1 MVTFDKAL
9 RTFAERLRS
18 SGIDSAEWDAR
29 MLMAHV
35 LGVGHMDIPLNAEAT
50 HVEEIDALIA
60 RRMNREPLQY
70 IMGTAPFGPLDLSV
84 GPGVF
89 IPRPETE
96 TLADWAV
103 NFLNKQHPKGAKH
116 APIVVDLC
124 SGSGA
129 LAAYIAHYR
138 PDATVFAAELSDSAL
153 PFTRSNLAGSNVN
166 VVQADVTAPELLDML
181 ADVTGAIDL
190 IVTNPPYVPEDPNL
204 APEVYFDPHEAVFSG
219 DDGMQT
225 IDAMLPNIV
234 TLLKPG
240 GMVGVEHDDSTS
252 DAVQQAALDAGLVN
266 VQPLKDLGGT
276 ARFVLA
282 AKSV

>member
-266 VQPLKDLGGT
+266 VQPLRDLAGT

-282 AKSV
+282 AKPV

>member
-35 LGVGHMDIPLNAEAT
+35 LGLGHMDIPLHADAT
-50 HVEEIDALIA
+50 HLEEIDALIA
-60 RRMNREPLQY
+60 RRMNREPLQH

-166 VVQADVTAPELLDML
+166 VVQADVTAPELLDVL
-181 ADVTGAIDL
+181 ADVTGDVDL

-240 GMVGVEHDDSTS
+240 GMVGIEHDDSTS

-266 VQPLKDLGGT
+266 VQPLRDLAGA

-282 AKSV
+282 AKPV

>member
-60 RRMNREPLQY
+60 RRMNREPLQH

-181 ADVTGAIDL
+181 ADVTGDVDL

-240 GMVGVEHDDSTS
+240 GMVGIEHDDTTS

-266 VQPLKDLGGT
+266 VQPLRDLAGT

-282 AKSV
+282 AKPV